1 MELIF
6 LPRPILR
13 TPDLQQ
19 KQNSEIL
26 SVTPMQTQLNSMQID
41 RLLRKKR
48 SKKYM
53 EAVHHLDAGGHV
65 NNRQK
70 IDEIIATVKNEFPEV
85 ELSGIFL
92 GIVSICYL
100 GKPYEVHTL
109 DMTGNIITHYKAGE
123 MLPEGMAFSCFV
135 LMPAAFLALFSRLP
149 HCASAGVLKANMP
162 TSAIIK
168 NVDLRFIIAVI
179 FYY

>member
-53 EAVHHLDAGGHV
+53 EAVHQLDAGGHV

-123 MLPEGMAFSCFV
+123 MLPEGME
-135 LMPAAFLALFSRLP
+135 
-149 HCASAGVLKANMP
+149 KARGI
-162 TSAIIK
+162 AIHGGYDYIE
-168 NVDLRFIIAVI
+168 VYSDCLRAVSSDGMVAVI
-179 FYY
+179 KG